1 MEPARFEP
9 TVDPPA
15 RKRKA
20 KAAKKKKD
28 KTMKRASR
36 AANLPLA
43 ASSPMADRTNRSGSR
58 GTFDALSPI
67 SQAAEDDISFSS
79 VFGGIS
85 PARLEAKLVDP
96 AKVHERGI
104 ELIGRHVLKQ
114 FGAAKEKFRGTVVS
128 VDEEQTPPLY
138 LVRYEDGDE
147 EDVAEGVI
155 LKCLLST
162 HAAAAAAAAGADTST
177 RSAASAA
184 SAANSSASSA
194 GSYRSNASGS
204 GSESEM
210 MDGSR
215 QMQKPHRKQQLQQ
228 QQKKKQRQQQQQQ
241 AQKPQRRRAR
251 KESKTMQLQ
260 REAATKSFI
269 QNRKQYFSQLDT
281 FELEC
286 E

>member
-228 QQKKKQRQQQQQQ
+228 QQKKQQQQQQ
-241 AQKPQRRRAR
+241 QKPQRRRAR

>member
-162 HAAAAAAAAGADTST
+162 HAAAAAAAAAGADTST

-228 QQKKKQRQQQQQQ
+228 QQKKQQQQQQ
-241 AQKPQRRRAR
+241 QQQKPQRRRAR